1 MQNLAKQAALGI
13 NKEQFTQACNKVYIN
28 LEKIVVDIFDEL
40 WRLIINNAIGQ
51 AMLFYN
57 DFLEIQNRYQQE
69 TSEQRQAEKDWIEN
83 QLQELIQIKKGIDV
97 ILKR

>member
-1 MQNLAKQAALGI
+1 
-13 NKEQFTQACNKVYIN
+13 
-28 LEKIVVDIFDEL
+28 
-40 WRLIINNAIGQ
+40 
-51 AMLFYN
+51 MLFYN